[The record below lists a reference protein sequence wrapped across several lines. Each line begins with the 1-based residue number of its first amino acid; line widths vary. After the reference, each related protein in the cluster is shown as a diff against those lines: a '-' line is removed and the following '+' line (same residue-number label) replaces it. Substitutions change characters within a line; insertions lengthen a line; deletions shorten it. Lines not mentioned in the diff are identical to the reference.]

1 MTLTKILLKNGIKE
15 MISENEDHF
24 KKNIEYALSLK
35 LNDSIREVKN
45 TVSEKLFENHAFT
58 KNSEELQEFIKF
70 TQEAGQG
77 KAIFQDGSLLNITE
91 KQIELVKSLFE
102 SLNAKNRTH
111 MVKEVLQSSTKFK
124 QHVNFAEKIKGL
136 Q

>member
-45 TVSEKLFENHAFT
+45 TVFENHTFT
-58 KNSEELQEFIKF
+58 KNSEELQEFVKF
-70 TQEAGQG
+70 TQEAGEG

-91 KQIELVKSLFE
+91 KQIELVKTLFE
-102 SLNAKNRTH
+102 CLNPKNRAH
-111 MVKEVLQSSTKFK
+111 MVKEVLQSSAKFK
-124 QHVNFAEKIKGL
+124 QHVEFAEKIKGL

>member
-45 TVSEKLFENHAFT
+45 TVSEKLFENHTFT
-58 KNSEELQEFIKF
+58 NNSEELQEFLKF
-70 TQEAGQG
+70 AQEAGEG

-102 SLNAKNRTH
+102 CLNPKNRAH
-111 MVKEVLQSSTKFK
+111 MVKEVLQSSAKFK
-124 QHVNFAEKIKGL
+124 QHVEFAEKIKGL

>member
-45 TVSEKLFENHAFT
+45 TVSEKLFENHTFT
-58 KNSEELQEFIKF
+58 KNSEELQEFLKF
-70 TQEAGQG
+70 AQEAGEG

-102 SLNAKNRTH
+102 SLNAKNRAH